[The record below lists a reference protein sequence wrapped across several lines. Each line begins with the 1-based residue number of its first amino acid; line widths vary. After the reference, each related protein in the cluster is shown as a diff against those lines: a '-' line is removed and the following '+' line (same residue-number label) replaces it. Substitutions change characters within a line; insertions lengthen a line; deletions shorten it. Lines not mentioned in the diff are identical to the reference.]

1 MKTKTKT
8 KTVLVRCP
16 GSGVWVGQLVKRT
29 TNEITLK
36 KARRLWRWRVADGQ
50 GIELVAV
57 AKFGLDP
64 AESRVSPMTD
74 VLLIGAREIIPVGGP
89 VARQIL
95 SLSNAS
101 PS

>member
-1 MKTKTKT
+1 MKTKKQ
-8 KTVLVRCP
+8 KFVIVRCP
-16 GSGVWVGQLVKRT
+16 GSGVWIGNLANRSHDEVHLRS
-29 TNEITLK
+29 
-36 KARRLWRWRVADGQ
+36 ARRLWRWRVADGL

-64 AESRVSPMTD
+64 AESRVSPPTD

-89 VARQIL
+89 VARRIL